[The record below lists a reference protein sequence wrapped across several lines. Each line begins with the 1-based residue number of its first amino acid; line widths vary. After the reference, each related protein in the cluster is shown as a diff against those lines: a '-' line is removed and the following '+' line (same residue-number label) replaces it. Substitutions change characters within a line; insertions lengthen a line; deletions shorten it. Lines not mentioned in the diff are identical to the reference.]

1 MDGFSEALREKQ
13 FILVNEVRKAS
24 IEEVV
29 TVSRRILTTSKQ
41 KKVLLERENKKVHSP
56 WYRPGA
62 VSCQV

>member
-1 MDGFSEALREKQ
+1 MDGSSEALREKQ

-41 KKVLLERENKKVHSP
+41 KKVLLEKRKQKGPQPLV
-56 WYRPGA
+56 
-62 VSCQV
+62 

>member
-1 MDGFSEALREKQ
+1 MDFQKLLLREKQ

-41 KKVLLERENKKVHSP
+41 KKVLLEKRKQKGPQPLV
-56 WYRPGA
+56 
-62 VSCQV
+62 